1 MREKESKKGGLSK
14 AIKIFVIIAIIIGV
28 VVGAGYI
35 VLDKILTEKD
45 NGNLKLAIN
54 FTNVTEKTRQ
64 EIYMENDVLYLSM
77 DDIKN
82 YYDKN
87 IYFDSKYNQIVT
99 SSEEKLAVL
108 KLDESSIEVN
118 GEKKNIKG
126 AAKLKNKVYY
136 LPISDMEEVYNI
148 KVKKVNNNIAIESL
162 DKKSKKGVV
171 KKNINLKAKARDL
184 SGNIEKIKKG
194 SEVKIAETDQNSMPD
209 GWIKVRTE
217 NGRIG
222 YIKEKDVKD
231 IVIEREEKESLKFVD
246 GKVSMAWDYFSQ
258 YVKAP
263 DNTGKTYD
271 GVNVVSPS
279 FFYLDLRDMQKTG
292 AIAKD
297 SKEQARIKENVG
309 TSGEAYIKWA
319 HSNGYKV
326 WPMVSNETI
335 STTIDEFSEIINDY
349 ELRKI
354 MINDIIS
361 YVEKYDLDGINIDF
375 EYMYSEDKDS
385 FTKFIIELAPR
396 LRALNACLSV
406 DVTAPDGDK
415 DWSECY
421 NRNVIGNVADYIVLM
436 GYDQY
441 GANGLG
447 STSEYKWVDNSINKM
462 IKYDEVPTEKFVLGL
477 PLYTKLWKTKDGKKV
492 GNPDTISMRNMKSN
506 ISSGLKKDWLEDAQ
520 QYFIQYERGGYLYK
534 IWIEDEESFEKKLLL
549 VNQYDLAGAAYWRK
563 GFDSDEVWNIV
574 KDVLEVKQ

>member
-14 AIKIFVIIAIIIGV
+14 VIKIVIIIAIIIGV
-28 VVGAGYI
+28 LVGAGYI
-35 VLDKILTEKD
+35 ALNKFLTEKD
-45 NGNLKLAIN
+45 NGGIKLAIN
-54 FTNVTEKTRQ
+54 FTNVTEKTKQ
-64 EIYMENDVLYLSM
+64 EIFMENDVLYLSIE
-77 DDIKN
+77 DIKI

-99 SSEEKLAVL
+99 SSEDKLAVL
-108 KLDESSIEVN
+108 KIDENSMEVN
-118 GEKKNIKG
+118 GEKKSIKG
-126 AAKLKNKVYY
+126 AAKQKNKVYY

-162 DKKSKKGVV
+162 DRKSKKGVV

-194 SEVKIAETDQNSMPD
+194 SNVWIAEIDSNSMPE
-209 GWIKVRTE
+209 GWLKVRTE
-217 NGRIG
+217 SGRIG

-231 IVIEREEKESLKFVD
+231 IVVEREEKESSKFVD
-246 GKVSMAWDYFSQ
+246 GKVSIVWDYYSQ
-258 YVKAP
+258 YAKAP
-263 DNTGKTYD
+263 DNTGKIYD

-279 FFYLDLRDMQKTG
+279 FFYLDLRDMQKAG
-292 AIAKD
+292 AVQKDAKD
-297 SKEQARIKENVG
+297 QARIKENVG
-309 TSGEAYIKWA
+309 ISGEAYIKWA

-326 WPMVSNETI
+326 WAMVSNETI

-354 MINDIIS
+354 MIEDIVS
-361 YVEKYDLDGINIDF
+361 YVEKYDLEGINIDF
-375 EYMYSEDKDS
+375 EYMYGEDKDAFS
-385 FTKFIIELAPR
+385 KFIIELAPR

-421 NRNVIGNVADYIVLM
+421 NRNVIGNTADYIVLM

-447 STSEYKWVDNSINKM
+447 STSEHKWVENSINKM
-462 IKYDEVPTEKFVLGL
+462 IKYDEVPTEKLVLGL
-477 PLYTKLWKTKDGKKV
+477 PLYTKLWRTKDGKKA
-492 GNPDTISMRNMKSN
+492 GDPDTISIRNIKSN
-506 ISSGLKKDWLEDAQ
+506 ILNGVKKEWLEDAQ
-520 QYFIQYERGGYLYK
+520 QYFVQYERGGYLYK
-534 IWIEDEESFEKKLLL
+534 LWIEDEESFEKKLLL
-549 VNQYDLAGAAYWRK
+549 VNKYNLAGAAYWRK
-563 GFDSDEVWNIV
+563 GFDSDEVWNVV
-574 KDVLEVKQ
+574 KEVLEIK